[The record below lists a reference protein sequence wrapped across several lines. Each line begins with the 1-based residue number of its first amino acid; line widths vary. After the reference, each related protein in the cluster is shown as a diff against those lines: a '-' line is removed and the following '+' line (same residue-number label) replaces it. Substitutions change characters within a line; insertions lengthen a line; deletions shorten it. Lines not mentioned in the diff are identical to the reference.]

1 MTTDQPFDQ
10 PPRLPPSINIRVE
23 YRQLG
28 PGPESIEVQWDAG
41 AHTPSAAD
49 ICAVIRQL
57 WDPPRAW
64 SASSRI
70 YPGEVAGS

>member
-1 MTTDQPFDQ
+1 MTTDQPSDQ
-10 PPRLPPSINIRVE
+10 PPRLPPSINVRVE

-41 AHTPSAAD
+41 AHPPTAAD

-57 WDPPRAW
+57 AGVPTD
-64 SASSRI
+64 
-70 YPGEVAGS
+70 AGSKP